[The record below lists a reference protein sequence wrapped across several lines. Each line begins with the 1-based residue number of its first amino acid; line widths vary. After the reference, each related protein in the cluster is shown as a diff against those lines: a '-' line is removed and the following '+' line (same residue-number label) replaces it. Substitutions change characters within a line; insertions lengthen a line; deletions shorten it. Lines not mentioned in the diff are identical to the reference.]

1 MLAIGNRELT
11 PEQRLSKAVVA
22 VMSHDRYKALAPV
35 LMIGEKKVVD
45 DIPTACTD
53 GHDCMFGR
61 KFIEAENDAALRFT
75 VVHEDYHKMHRDFTT
90 WENLWEIDP
99 RLANQAVDHVRN
111 LQIMDEAEGA
121 KTIDGMPFLEVPK
134 SVEICYDTK
143 FRGMT
148 AAQVFK
154 ALQQKREEDE
164 QNRRESP
171 TSGDGGEQQQ
181 GEGAGFDEHD
191 WKGKELSPDE
201 QRDMERELD
210 QAIRQGHI
218 LAGKGG
224 GGEALEFG
232 DLLKTQVD
240 WREVLR
246 EFVTTTCVGNDY
258 STWSR
263 PNRRLL
269 GQDIY
274 LPSGI
279 SEKVE
284 DLVVAVDT
292 SYSVGN
298 RELNVAKTEIKSICD
313 TVEPDMVRLLYWGSR
328 VVGDETYTVDTM
340 NSFVTSTR
348 PKCGG
353 GTEVKCV
360 TDYMQEKAIKPQA
373 AIVITDGY
381 VSGWSKWD
389 CPVLWVIIDNEGAK
403 PNVGKYV
410 HVRSEEMK

>member
-1 MLAIGNRELT
+1 M
-11 PEQRLSKAVVA
+11 
-22 VMSHDRYKALAPV
+22 
-35 LMIGEKKVVD
+35 
-45 DIPTACTD
+45 
-53 GHDCMFGR
+53 
-61 KFIEAENDAALRFT
+61 
-75 VVHEDYHKMHRDFTT
+75 
-90 WENLWEIDP
+90 
-99 RLANQAVDHVRN
+99 
-111 LQIMDEAEGA
+111 
-121 KTIDGMPFLEVPK
+121 
-134 SVEICYDTK
+134 
-143 FRGMT
+143 
-148 AAQVFK
+148 
-154 ALQQKREEDE
+154 
-164 QNRRESP
+164 
-171 TSGDGGEQQQ
+171 
-181 GEGAGFDEHD
+181 
-191 WKGKELSPDE
+191 
-201 QRDMERELD
+201 
-210 QAIRQGHI
+210 
-218 LAGKGG
+218 
-224 GGEALEFG
+224 
-232 DLLKTQVD
+232 
-240 WREVLR
+240 LR
-246 EFVTTTCVGNDY
+246 EFVTTTCAGNDY

-269 GQDIY
+269 GQEIY

-353 GTEVKCV
+353 GTEVECV

-389 CPVLWVIIDNEGAK
+389 CPVLWVIIDNKGAK

-410 HVRSEEMK
+410 HVRSEDMR